1 MEVFTS
7 VPKLRVWERTCK
19 VEALLRGGAAGLEVF
34 RVAAIHDSQT
44 DPASCALLAD
54 GWDSYAVSVV
64 AQFET
69 VPEGPQK
76 LAGGAAQR
84 NHRMIRG
91 KPNPP
96 RTGREKR

>member
-76 LAGGAAQR
+76 LAGGAAAA
-84 NHRMIRG
+84 
-91 KPNPP
+91 KPPDDP
-96 RTGREKR
+96 WKTEPAPDGAREA